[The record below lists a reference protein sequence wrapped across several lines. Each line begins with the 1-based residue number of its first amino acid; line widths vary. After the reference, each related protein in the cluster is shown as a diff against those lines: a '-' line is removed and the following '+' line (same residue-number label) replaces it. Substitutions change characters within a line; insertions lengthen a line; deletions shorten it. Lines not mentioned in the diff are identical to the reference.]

1 MLGLRKHERFST
13 RRGKS
18 QFPRIHSCVFS
29 LSWTC
34 ALLSQAVVLA
44 SPANPLGSVTHLEEL
59 QRIAKVVE
67 EKVPALLGDK
77 CGCEAWAAWD

>member
-1 MLGLRKHERFST
+1 MDSLVRPQEASEVLNKTWKVSV
-13 RRGKS
+13 
-18 QFPRIHSCVFS
+18 PRIHSCVFS

-34 ALLSQAVVLA
+34 ALLGQAVVLA

-67 EKVPALLGDK
+67 EKVPALLGL
-77 CGCEAWAAWD
+77 CG